1 MTTLFYLMTVP
12 FIIWELYVII
22 KSEKLCKFKDEID
35 SYRKGDPINTQ
46 FLIKGSILTVVH
58 ILYIIWAFIGLFSSN
73 ALYFALLFLLSL
85 FTYTISKHSYKSYEA
100 DIKRG
105 DAMLSLIILV
115 SIFLRYFY

>member
-1 MTTLFYLMTVP
+1 MTTLFYLITVP

-22 KSEKLCKFKDEID
+22 KSEKLCKFKDEIG
-35 SYRKGDPINTQ
+35 SYKKGDPINIQ
-46 FLIKGSILTVVH
+46 YLIKGSVLAVVH
-58 ILYIIWAFIGLFSSN
+58 ILYMIWAFVGLFSSN

-85 FTYTISKHSYKSYEA
+85 FTYAISKYSYKSYEA

-115 SIFLRYFY
+115 SIFLRHFC

>member
-58 ILYIIWAFIGLFSSN
+58 VLYIIWAFIGLFSSN

-85 FTYTISKHSYKSYEA
+85 FTYAISKYSYKSYEA

-115 SIFLRYFY
+115 SIFLRYFC